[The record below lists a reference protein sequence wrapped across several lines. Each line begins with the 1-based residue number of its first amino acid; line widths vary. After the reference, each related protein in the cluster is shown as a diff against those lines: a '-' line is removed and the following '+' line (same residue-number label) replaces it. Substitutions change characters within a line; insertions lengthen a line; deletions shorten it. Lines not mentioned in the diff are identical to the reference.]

1 MRKQRTTLLAGV
13 AALALIAGTGIATAQ
28 QNTSQEHKG
37 AMQPRASTPMKS
49 NQGAGAV
56 GQSTQ
61 TGKMGE
67 AERTGGASGSTPGQK
82 AQEGK
87 MGQTEGTAQGETRK
101 GKTAEQSAAERG
113 GGANAKEPSPHAQQ
127 MDHANQTRDR
137 FGEDKTK
144 KGRMDEDRATQD
156 ERAGVGA
163 STSEQRR
170 QTGPNTAQSRDER
183 LKGLQGNATGVV
195 LNDEQRTRIRDT
207 IINARGAPRVRQ
219 RRLRRSRRN
228 GDSARSHPDHSGAG
242 DVGADRAGVARL
254 SLFYRPGRAR
264 HRQSAGHENCRRC
277 SGVISSKT
285 AKRSEGGIKPPS
297 PTVQGFP
304 SASNGAWAVDNRT
317 RGSSSTMRM
326 AGFFAIF
333 PLAIRR

>member
-1 MRKQRTTLLAGV
+1 
-13 AALALIAGTGIATAQ
+13 
-28 QNTSQEHKG
+28 
-37 AMQPRASTPMKS
+37 
-49 NQGAGAV
+49 
-56 GQSTQ
+56 
-61 TGKMGE
+61 
-67 AERTGGASGSTPGQK
+67 
-82 AQEGK
+82 

-207 IINARGAPRVRQ
+207 IINARGAPKVGSVDFDVAVGTAIPRGRIQIIPVPETLVQIEPEWRGFLYFIVRDELVIVNPQ
-219 RRLRRSRRN
+219 
-228 GDSARSHPDHSGAG
+228 
-242 DVGADRAGVARL
+242 DVQIVAVV
-254 SLFYRPGRAR
+254 P
-264 HRQSAGHENCRRC
+264 
-277 SGVISSKT
+277 V
-285 AKRSEGGIKPPS
+285 
-297 PTVQGFP
+297 
-304 SASNGAWAVDNRT
+304 
-317 RGSSSTMRM
+317 
-326 AGFFAIF
+326 
-333 PLAIRR
+333 